1 MADRQLKLTQ
11 AEIRLEL
18 RDLEVQIQKL
28 RHEQQF
34 YKRMGFARDIQDMQ
48 MVELLDRRRELEARM
63 RHFQLRTRQVSR
75 GQVGVLSWMMLLP
88 MLVVM
93 AFQSRLGRTVQASS

>member
-1 MADRQLKLTQ
+1 MADQQLRLSQ

-34 YKRMGFARDIQDMQ
+34 YRRMGFARDIQDMQ
-48 MVELLDRRRELEARM
+48 MVDLVDRRRALETRL
-63 RHFQLRTRQVSR
+63 RHLEIRNGQSGRQ
-75 GQVGVLSWMMLLP
+75 QVGILSWAMLLP
-88 MLVVM
+88 MLAVM
-93 AFQSRLGRTVQASS
+93 AVQALLGRALQTSA